1 MSAATVRLNLPFAFD
16 HAIIRIT
23 TQGESARK
31 MFDKRMT
38 RMDPFAR
45 GLIKILSNHVRSK
58 DHVNEPQELQ
68 ELAPPDETG

>member
-1 MSAATVRLNLPFAFD
+1 
-16 HAIIRIT
+16 
-23 TQGESARK
+23 

-58 DHVNEPQELQ
+58 DHVNEPQEIQ